1 MCYSIMEKEDLE
13 KMENVIRKNRIK
25 NIEKA
30 IEELKKNEKKFSPEI
45 YDGIRYSLELRL
57 YHLEINK

>member
-57 YHLEINK
+57 YHLEMNK

>member
-30 IEELKKNEKKFSPEI
+30 IEELKKNEKNSVLKYTME
-45 YDGIRYSLELRL
+45 
-57 YHLEINK
+57 

>member
-13 KMENVIRKNRIK
+13 KMEKIIRRQQID

-57 YHLEINK
+57 YHLEMNK

>member
-25 NIEKA
+25 KHEYIFSLA
-30 IEELKKNEKKFSPEI
+30 EEVK
-45 YDGIRYSLELRL
+45 
-57 YHLEINK
+57 

>member
-45 YDGIRYSLELRL
+45 YDGIRYSIELRL
-57 YHLEINK
+57 YHLEMNK